1 VHARVHASPTSAPS
15 AKPAATSTPVVRA
28 PKAPPRI
35 LAVDIDSTVH
45 GGQRITGRV
54 KTTSNVA
61 SVEVR
66 VATYGI
72 VMQKT
77 GVGTFTVDYAF
88 GGVPFFLRGTYTMHV
103 IARNA
108 AGDRDE
114 RELPLTIQ

>member
-1 VHARVHASPTSAPS
+1 M
-15 AKPAATSTPVVRA
+15 RA

-35 LAVDIDSTVH
+35 IAVDIASIVH
-45 GGQRITGRV
+45 AGQHVTGRV
-54 KTTSNVA
+54 TTTSNVA

-66 VATYGI
+66 VASYSI

-77 GVGTFTVDYAF
+77 GVGRFAMDYAVAD
-88 GGVPFFLRGTYTMHV
+88 VPFFLRGTYTMHV

-114 RELPLTIQ
+114 RAIPLTIQ